1 MQVLLVGNKTDL
13 ESERQVS
20 TEEGRLFAK
29 KEGLNF
35 IEISAKDYKKVEGAF
50 NVLAEN
56 ILKLL
61 ESGEVSEQT
70 VGIKVADDLK
80 IDPLSSSQ
88 EQSGRFKRCC

>member
-1 MQVLLVGNKTDL
+1 MQVLLVGNKIDL

-20 TEEGRLFAK
+20 TEEGRIFAK

-50 NVLAEN
+50 NVLADN

-61 ESGEVSEQT
+61 
-70 VGIKVADDLK
+70 
-80 IDPLSSSQ
+80 
-88 EQSGRFKRCC
+88 